1 MTATVYE
8 GTLVKPTRSIV
19 TSQGWVASPSQ
30 VTRSIREIMYDV
42 LLQNDKGELF
52 FYFVSI

>member
-1 MTATVYE
+1 MAATVYE
-8 GTLVKPTRSIV
+8 GKLAKPTMSIV
-19 TSQGWVASPSQ
+19 TFQGWVASPSQ

-42 LLQNDKGELF
+42 LQQDGEGELF